1 MAQGNLVLNNSHN
14 QSAMAA
20 FGTFTNAH
28 QNNGNARMGSE
39 AVPTIDGVP
48 LRLLAQKF
56 AGGNGLFEVTQDYV
70 KFGDISNLKLVN
82 ASPGAVQ
89 INNYSGNVNRI
100 NVNQL
105 QNAQLSDFSTKQS
118 PVSGYFTKLNSNIT
132 ATNQC
137 LAGMYSLPEA
147 NQVTYASSY
156 GNGSIQ
162 GFTNGKVNYLNWS
175 NNISGTPIYSILS
188 PTGTNLANNNGA
200 PSTNSPLVIK
210 VPSGTTTINDPLDFL
225 NGKSDT
231 PGQSTSVLWDL
242 SQVTGTVTF
251 NNFQG
256 GAIYAPNA
264 NLALNIQ
271 FSVNSQILGKDIT
284 VTSSSDGEEVHQLN
298 FLPNLPCGQTT
309 PTTNPATQSLSLAKT
324 VDGKTPTSSQQF
336 NFALTR
342 QSAPSGAAAFTS
354 KTVSNNGGSISFPN
368 IEQYSTDGSY
378 VYKVVENS
386 AGTGYE
392 TNSQT
397 FYAKVAVTYTTSGST
412 TTYAAAAPVW
422 YTDAALTQAVV
433 GTPTFANVTKKTI
446 VPATQSLSLAK
457 TVDGKTPTSSQQF
470 NFALTR
476 QSAPSGAAA
485 FTSKTVSNNGGSI
498 SFPNIEQYS
507 TDGSYVYKVVENSA
521 GTGYET
527 NSQTFYAKVAVTYT
541 TSGSTTT
548 YAAAAPV
555 WYTDAALTQAV
566 VGTPTFA
573 NVTVIPPAS
582 NLPLTGGVGFGA
594 WGLPILIGVVLITGA
609 GIAIRKG
616 KGALM
621 SR

>member
-28 QNNGNARMGSE
+28 QNNNGNARMGSE

-70 KFGDISNLKLVN
+70 KFGDISNLKLV
-82 ASPGAVQ
+82 ATGPGAVQ
-89 INNYSGNVNRI
+89 INNSSGNANRI

-118 PVSGYFTKLNSNIT
+118 PVSGYFTKLSTNIA

-175 NNISGTPIYSILS
+175 NSVSGSIGNITPS
-188 PTGTNLANNNGA
+188 P
-200 PSTNSPLVIK
+200 NSPLVVR
-210 VPSGTTTINDPLDFL
+210 VPSGTTTINDPFAGVL
-225 NGKSDT
+225 NGKSD
-231 PGQSTSVLWDL
+231 PSGPSTSVLWDL

-309 PTTNPATQSLSLAKT
+309 PTTTPATQSLSLAKT

-342 QSAPSGAAAFTS
+342 QLAPSGAAAFTS
-354 KTVSNNGGSISFPN
+354 KTVSNNGGSISFSN
-368 IEQYSTDGSY
+368 IEQYSTDGIY

-386 AGTGYE
+386 AGAGYE

-422 YTDAALTQAVV
+422 YTDAALTQAVG

-476 QSAPSGAAA
+476 QLAPSGAAA

-507 TDGSYVYKVVENSA
+507 TDGIYVYKVVENSA
-521 GTGYET
+521 GAGYET

-566 VGTPTFA
+566 GGTPTFA

-582 NLPLTGGVGFGA
+582 NLPLTGGAGFGA
-594 WGLPILIGVVLITGA
+594 WGLPMLIGVALMTGA